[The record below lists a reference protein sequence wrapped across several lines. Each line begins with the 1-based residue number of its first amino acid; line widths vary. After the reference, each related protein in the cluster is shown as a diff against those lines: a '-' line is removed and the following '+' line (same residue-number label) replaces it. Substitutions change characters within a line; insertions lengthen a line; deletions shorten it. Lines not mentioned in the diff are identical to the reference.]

1 MTKKNKSSNPRV
13 KTLYRRRLEATTLF
27 IELWGTFL
35 ALKNEIPSETRKK
48 ITARLRPYNY
58 EVMTFL
64 DADFRKKKE
73 EVLNVHS

>member
-1 MTKKNKSSNPRV
+1 MTKKPKSSNPRV

-35 ALKNEIPSETRKK
+35 ALKNEIPKETRQK

-64 DADFRKKKE
+64 DPDFRKKKE
-73 EVLNVHS
+73 EVLNVLT

>member
-1 MTKKNKSSNPRV
+1 MAKKKKSSNPRV

-35 ALKNEIPSETRKK
+35 ALKPEIPKETRLK
-48 ITARLRPYNY
+48 ITSRLRPYNY

-64 DADFRKKKE
+64 DEDFRKKKK
-73 EVLNVHS
+73 EVLDVHT